1 MPTRR
6 PRSQAER
13 ARAFGERMRSL
24 RRERRMTQRDVAA
37 AIPMSGGHLSRL
49 ETGDYGPPPDETI
62 ERLAEIL
69 DADIDELFQIAGR
82 SPSESHFEQR
92 VLAELKAIRAELRQ
106 LAKRLDA

>member
-37 AIPMSGGHLSRL
+37 AVPMSGGHLSRL

-69 DADIDELFQIAGR
+69 DADVDELFQIAGR
-82 SPSESHFEQR
+82 TPVDSHFEQQ
-92 VLAELKAIRAELRQ
+92 VLAELKAIRAELKQ